1 MSETF
6 FHLLGPGTQ
15 LNDDSF
21 SMNPLPI
28 TCQVN
33 DEPSMAALEQCAHS
47 PQVIALL
54 NELQHQLSER
64 QPPLGEVLAV
74 DLLNLNADDRHFINT
89 LLGEGEVSVRIQQ
102 ADGSESEIQ
111 EAIFCG
117 LWRVRRRH
125 GEQLLEDKL
134 EAGCAPLALWQAA
147 TQNVLPT
154 DSLLP
159 PPIDGL
165 MNGLPL
171 AHELL
176 AHVRNPDAQ
185 PHSINLTQLPISEAD
200 RLFLSRLCGPGNIQ
214 IRTIGYGE
222 SYINATGLRHVWHLR
237 CTDTLKARYWKVM
250 KSAQYR
256 KWCWQRQKI
265 WSTLRSGLA
274 RYASGWRKV
283 HRRKKTV
290 SIAFRLMNIAIGEYL
305 WS

>member
-6 FHLLGPGTQ
+6 FHLLGRGTQ

-33 DEPSMAALEQCAHS
+33 DEPVWRPRAMCSQPAGDCAVKRVTTSTKRTPAAVGRGTGSRSVKSQRRRSSLYQYAS
-47 PQVIALL
+47 
-54 NELQHQLSER
+54 R
-64 QPPLGEVLAV
+64 G
-74 DLLNLNADDRHFINT
+74 R
-89 LLGEGEVSVRIQQ
+89 EVSVRIQQ

-237 CTDTLKARYWKVM
+237 CTDTLKGPLLESYEICPIPEVVLAAPEDLVD
-250 KSAQYR
+250 SAQR
-256 KWCWQRQKI
+256 LSEVCQW
-265 WSTLRSGLA
+265 LA
-274 RYASGWRKV
+274 EGAP
-283 HRRKKTV
+283 T
-290 SIAFRLMNIAIGEYL
+290 
-305 WS
+305 

>member
-15 LNDDSF
+15 PNDDSF

-102 ADGSESEIQ
+102 ADDSESEIQ

-117 LWRVRRRH
+117 LWRVRRRR
-125 GEQLLEDKL
+125 GEKLLEDKL

-147 TQNVLPT
+147 TQNLLPT

-185 PHSINLTQLPISEAD
+185 PHSINLTQLPI
-200 RLFLSRLCGPGNIQ
+200 
-214 IRTIGYGE
+214 IGYGE

-237 CTDTLKARYWKVM
+237 CTDTLKGPLLESYEICPIPEVVLAAPEDLVD
-250 KSAQYR
+250 SAQR
-256 KWCWQRQKI
+256 LSEVCQW
-265 WSTLRSGLA
+265 LA
-274 RYASGWRKV
+274 EAAP
-283 HRRKKTV
+283 T
-290 SIAFRLMNIAIGEYL
+290 
-305 WS
+305 

>member
-15 LNDDSF
+15 PNDDSF

-102 ADGSESEIQ
+102 ADDSESEIQ

-117 LWRVRRRH
+117 LWRVRRRR
-125 GEQLLEDKL
+125 GEQV
-134 EAGCAPLALWQAA
+134 AGGQTGGWLRAA
-147 TQNVLPT
+147 GVVAGGNAKRL
-154 DSLLP
+154 
-159 PPIDGL
+159 
-165 MNGLPL
+165 
-171 AHELL
+171 
-176 AHVRNPDAQ
+176 
-185 PHSINLTQLPISEAD
+185 AD
-200 RLFLSRLCGPGNIQ
+200 RFAV
-214 IRTIGYGE
+214 T
-222 SYINATGLRHVWHLR
+222 AAH
-237 CTDTLKARYWKVM
+237 
-250 KSAQYR
+250 
-256 KWCWQRQKI
+256 
-265 WSTLRSGLA
+265 
-274 RYASGWRKV
+274 
-283 HRRKKTV
+283 
-290 SIAFRLMNIAIGEYL
+290 
-305 WS
+305 

>member
-6 FHLLGPGTQ
+6 FHLLGPRTQ
-15 LNDDSF
+15 PNDDSF

-33 DEPSMAALEQCAHS
+33 DEPSMAALERCSHS
-47 PQVIALL
+47 PRVIALL
-54 NELQHQLSER
+54 NDLQKQLSQR
-64 QPPLGEVLAV
+64 QPPQGEVLAV
-74 DLLNLNADDRHFINT
+74 NLLNLNADERHFINT
-89 LLGEGEVSVRIQQ
+89 LLGEGEVSVRIQH

-117 LWRVRRRH
+117 FWRVRKRRDARLQ
-125 GEQLLEDKL
+125 EDRLEV
-134 EAGCAPLALWQAA
+134 GRAPLVLWQAA
-147 TQNVLPT
+147 TQNTLPT

-176 AHVRNPDAQ
+176 AHVRNPDTQ

-200 RLFLSRLCGPGNIQ
+200 RVFLSRLCGPGNIQ
-214 IRTIGYGE
+214 IRTVGYGE

-237 CTDTLKARYWKVM
+237 CLDTLKGPLLESYEICPIPEVVLAAPEDLVDSTQRLGEVCRWLAE
-250 KSAQYR
+250 SAP
-256 KWCWQRQKI
+256 
-265 WSTLRSGLA
+265 
-274 RYASGWRKV
+274 
-283 HRRKKTV
+283 
-290 SIAFRLMNIAIGEYL
+290 
-305 WS
+305 

>member
-15 LNDDSF
+15 PNDDSF

-102 ADGSESEIQ
+102 ADDSESEIQ

-117 LWRVRRRH
+117 LWRRRR
-125 GEQLLEDKL
+125 GEKALRQPDT
-134 EAGCAPLALWQAA
+134 GCAPLALWQAA
-147 TQNVLPT
+147 TQNLLPT
-154 DSLLP
+154 DSLLL

-176 AHVRNPDAQ
+176 AHVRNPLDAQ

-200 RLFLSRLCGPGNIQ
+200 RLFLSRLCGLNIQ

-237 CTDTLKARYWKVM
+237 CTDTLKGPLLESYEICPIPEVVLAAPEDLVD
-250 KSAQYR
+250 SAQR
-256 KWCWQRQKI
+256 LSEVCQW
-265 WSTLRSGLA
+265 LA
-274 RYASGWRKV
+274 EAAP
-283 HRRKKTV
+283 T
-290 SIAFRLMNIAIGEYL
+290 
-305 WS
+305 

>member
-15 LNDDSF
+15 PNDDSF

-102 ADGSESEIQ
+102 ADDSESEIQ

-117 LWRVRRRH
+117 LWRVRRRR
-125 GEQLLEDKL
+125 GEKLLEDKL

-147 TQNVLPT
+147 TQR
-154 DSLLP
+154 
-159 PPIDGL
+159 
-165 MNGLPL
+165 L
-171 AHELL
+171 AILIIPFWMI
-176 AHVRNPDAQ
+176 AVRSTICVSPVSAITSFLKRR
-185 PHSINLTQLPISEAD
+185 SISFI
-200 RLFLSRLCGPGNIQ
+200 
-214 IRTIGYGE
+214 
-222 SYINATGLRHVWHLR
+222 
-237 CTDTLKARYWKVM
+237 
-250 KSAQYR
+250 
-256 KWCWQRQKI
+256 I
-265 WSTLRSGLA
+265 W
-274 RYASGWRKV
+274 
-283 HRRKKTV
+283 
-290 SIAFRLMNIAIGEYL
+290 
-305 WS
+305 

>member
-15 LNDDSF
+15 PNDDSF

-111 EAIFCG
+111 
-117 LWRVRRRH
+117 
-125 GEQLLEDKL
+125 
-134 EAGCAPLALWQAA
+134 AGCAPLALWQAA
-147 TQNVLPT
+147 TQNLLPT

-237 CTDTLKARYWKVM
+237 CTDTLKGPLLESYEICPIPEVVLAAPEDLVD
-250 KSAQYR
+250 SAQR
-256 KWCWQRQKI
+256 LSEVCQW
-265 WSTLRSGLA
+265 LA
-274 RYASGWRKV
+274 EAAP
-283 HRRKKTV
+283 T
-290 SIAFRLMNIAIGEYL
+290 
-305 WS
+305 

>member
-15 LNDDSF
+15 PDDDSF

-28 TCQVN
+28 TCRVN
-33 DEPSMAALEQCAHS
+33 DEPSMAALELCAHS

-54 NELQHQLSER
+54 NDLQQRLSQR

-74 DLLNLNADDRHFINT
+74 DLLNLNAADRRFINT
-89 LLGEGEVSVRIQQ
+89 LLGEGEVSLRIQH

-117 LWRVRRRH
+117 LWRVRRRR
-125 GEQLLEDKL
+125 GEQLLEDRL
-134 EAGCAPLALWQAA
+134 EIGCAPLPLWQEA
-147 TQNVLPT
+147 TKNALPT

-176 AHVRNPDAQ
+176 AHVRDPATQ
-185 PHSINLTQLPISEAD
+185 PHSINLTQLPISNAD
-200 RLFLSRLCGPGNIQ
+200 RLFLSRLCRPGNIQ
-214 IRTIGYGE
+214 IRTFGYGE
-222 SYINATGLRHVWHLR
+222 SYINATGLRHVWHIR
-237 CTDTLKARYWKVM
+237 CMDTLKGLLLESYEICLLPEVVLAAPEDLAD
-250 KSAQYR
+250 SAQQLSEVCQ
-256 KWCWQRQKI
+256 W
-265 WSTLRSGLA
+265 
-274 RYASGWRKV
+274 
-283 HRRKKTV
+283 
-290 SIAFRLMNIAIGEYL
+290 IAATAQQ
-305 WS
+305 

>member
-1 MSETF
+1 MSEAF

-15 LNDDSF
+15 PNDDSF

-33 DEPSMAALEQCAHS
+33 DEPSMAALERCSHS
-47 PQVIALL
+47 PRVIALL
-54 NELQHQLSER
+54 NDLQKQLSQR
-64 QPPLGEVLAV
+64 QPPQGEVLAV
-74 DLLNLNADDRHFINT
+74 NLLNLNADERHFINT
-89 LLGEGEVSVRIQQ
+89 LLGEGEVLMRIQH

-117 LWRVRRRH
+117 FWRVRKRRDARLQ
-125 GEQLLEDKL
+125 EDRLEV
-134 EAGCAPLALWQAA
+134 GRAPLVLLQAA
-147 TQNVLPT
+147 TQNTLPT

-176 AHVRNPDAQ
+176 AHVRNPDTK

-200 RLFLSRLCGPGNIQ
+200 RVFLSRLCGPGNIQ
-214 IRTIGYGE
+214 IRTVGYGE

-237 CTDTLKARYWKVM
+237 CLDTLKGPLLESYEICPIPEVVLAAPEDLVDSTQRLGEVCRWLAE
-250 KSAQYR
+250 SAP
-256 KWCWQRQKI
+256 
-265 WSTLRSGLA
+265 
-274 RYASGWRKV
+274 
-283 HRRKKTV
+283 
-290 SIAFRLMNIAIGEYL
+290 
-305 WS
+305 

>member
-1 MSETF
+1 MPHERNF

-15 LNDDSF
+15 PNDDSF

-200 RLFLSRLCGPGNIQ
+200 RLFSHVSVGREIFRFVPLAMARAISTPRGYAMSGIYAV
-214 IRTIGYGE
+214 RTP
-222 SYINATGLRHVWHLR
+222 
-237 CTDTLKARYWKVM
+237 
-250 KSAQYR
+250 
-256 KWCWQRQKI
+256 
-265 WSTLRSGLA
+265 
-274 RYASGWRKV
+274 
-283 HRRKKTV
+283 
-290 SIAFRLMNIAIGEYL
+290 
-305 WS
+305 

>member
-15 LNDDSF
+15 PNDDSF

-102 ADGSESEIQ
+102 ADDSESEIQ

-117 LWRVRRRH
+117 LWRVRRRR
-125 GEQLLEDKL
+125 GEKLLEDKL

-147 TQNVLPT
+147 TQNLLPT

-200 RLFLSRLCGPGNIQ
+200 RLFSLTSLWAGKYSDSYHWLWRELYQRHGVTPCLAF
-214 IRTIGYGE
+214 TLYGHLKRPV
-222 SYINATGLRHVWHLR
+222 TGKL
-237 CTDTLKARYWKVM
+237 
-250 KSAQYR
+250 
-256 KWCWQRQKI
+256 
-265 WSTLRSGLA
+265 
-274 RYASGWRKV
+274 
-283 HRRKKTV
+283 
-290 SIAFRLMNIAIGEYL
+290 
-305 WS
+305 

>member
-15 LNDDSF
+15 PNDDSF

-28 TCQVN
+28 TCRVN
-33 DEPSMAALEQCAHS
+33 GEPSMAALEQCAHS

-89 LLGEGEVSVRIQQ
+89 LLGEGEVSIRFSGKGKCQYAFSRQQ

-147 TQNVLPT
+147 TQNVLLTATQNVLLT

-237 CTDTLKARYWKVM
+237 CTDTLKGPLLESYEICPIPEVVLAAPEDLVD
-250 KSAQYR
+250 SAQR
-256 KWCWQRQKI
+256 LSEVCQW
-265 WSTLRSGLA
+265 LA
-274 RYASGWRKV
+274 EGAP
-283 HRRKKTV
+283 T
-290 SIAFRLMNIAIGEYL
+290 
-305 WS
+305 

>member
-15 LNDDSF
+15 PNDDSF

-134 EAGCAPLALWQAA
+134 EAGCAPLALWQSFYVGAPSA
-147 TQNVLPT
+147 SHWHT
-154 DSLLP
+154 S
-159 PPIDGL
+159 
-165 MNGLPL
+165 
-171 AHELL
+171 
-176 AHVRNPDAQ
+176 
-185 PHSINLTQLPISEAD
+185 
-200 RLFLSRLCGPGNIQ
+200 LSRCAESTKSSGAASTTSGIGQ
-214 IRTIGYGE
+214 I
-222 SYINATGLRHVWHLR
+222 S
-237 CTDTLKARYWKVM
+237 
-250 KSAQYR
+250 
-256 KWCWQRQKI
+256 
-265 WSTLRSGLA
+265 
-274 RYASGWRKV
+274 
-283 HRRKKTV
+283 
-290 SIAFRLMNIAIGEYL
+290 
-305 WS
+305 